1 MDIRESS
8 AMTEASGLA
17 DEQIIAGNASHELP
31 NAAKV
36 KPSSPRLD
44 QPSQSPARLSDQ
56 LRKMVREAPL
66 QSVIAAFLLGVLV
79 ARRR

>member
-1 MDIRESS
+1 MDIRDSS

-17 DEQIIAGNASHELP
+17 NEQVIAGNASREPP

-44 QPSQSPARLSDQ
+44 QPSQAAARLSDQ

-66 QSVIAAFLLGVLV
+66 QSVFAAFLLGVLV